1 MAHTAPTATIADM
14 NTESLEQ
21 VANAAADIVAAMQ
34 SFAAA
39 GSNIVF
45 EVLQGAPFVELE
57 HYPPG
62 DICDPENGS
71 QYYFH
76 AHPPAR
82 PSYSDFGHFHLFL
95 RPEKTG
101 GVGGLSRSRDDKTI
115 CHLAGISVDRRGF
128 PVGLFTTNRWVT
140 DEAFYTAEDTIAML
154 DRFQIEG
161 PVPAPEVNLWVSA
174 VPVVYRADIE
184 ALIRER
190 DVAIE
195 AWRREHPERD
205 VFEDRRLEILSWK
218 KINLEDRLAEIREA
232 LDLE

>member
-1 MAHTAPTATIADM
+1 MARIAIATGMTTEKLERAAD
-14 NTESLEQ
+14 
-21 VANAAADIVAAMQ
+21 AAADIVAAMQ
-34 SFAAA
+34 SFAEA
-39 GSNIVF
+39 GSNIVL
-45 EVLQGAPFVELE
+45 EVLQGSPFVELE
-57 HYPPG
+57 HYPAG

-101 GVGGLSRSRDDKTI
+101 GVEGFSRSRDDKTI
-115 CHLAGISVDRRGF
+115 CHLAGVSVDQRGF

-154 DRFQIEG
+154 DRFRIEG
-161 PVPAPEVNLWVSA
+161 PVPAPAVNLWVSA
-174 VPVVYRADIE
+174 IPVVYRTDIE

-190 DVAIE
+190 DVVIE
-195 AWRREHPERD
+195 AWRKEHPERD
-205 VFEDRRLEILSWK
+205 VFEDRRLEVVTWK
-218 KINLEDRLAEIREA
+218 KIDLEARLAELREA